1 MDCFTFMSLV
11 CSLWVS
17 SEMMSKLSPLHDKST
32 KCEQCMNQIWTVMTV
47 HNGAVVLCGSPCL
60 VLNFEG
66 WDHFICKI
74 IWHFVTYCW
83 TQWNKTWNAY
93 NFPFQSTQLT
103 FYFSSDHSLRY
114 NWIFLPFYGHYINCN
129 MQSINT
135 KKSFWINALCCVIIL
150 NIIGWIFNE

>member
-47 HNGAVVLCGSPCL
+47 HNGAVVQTLCGSPCL

-66 WDHFICKI
+66 WDRFICKI
-74 IWHFVTYCW
+74 TWHFVTYCW
-83 TQWNKTWNAY
+83 TCNRIKHEM
-93 NFPFQSTQLT
+93 LIT
-103 FYFSSDHSLRY
+103 FHFKAHSL
-114 NWIFLPFYGHYINCN
+114 PFTLVQTIPLGTTEFSYHFMDITSTATCSPLTPKGLFESMLLYAV
-129 MQSINT
+129 S
-135 KKSFWINALCCVIIL
+135 SY
-150 NIIGWIFNE
+150 